1 MPTLYQMRLSP
12 PSDWQ
17 ELQRMI
23 CDLYRNVWSD
33 PYIQQFGTNGQ
44 RQHGVDIYG
53 HPNSGKAFEAIQ
65 CKCVEKLS
73 STKDI
78 EDEYNKSKK
87 QKTIIARGVYESAFK
102 LRW

>member
-1 MPTLYQMRLSP
+1 MRLSP

-23 CDLYRNVWSD
+23 CDLYRNVWND
-33 PYIQQFGTNGQ
+33 PDIQQFGTIGQ

-53 HPNSGKAFEAIQ
+53 RPNSGKAFEGIQ

-73 STKDI
+73 PTEDI
-78 EDEYNKSKK
+78 ENEYNKSKA
-87 QKTIIARGVYESAFK
+87 QPLNLASPTIGLCGKRNST
-102 LRW
+102 LRNK